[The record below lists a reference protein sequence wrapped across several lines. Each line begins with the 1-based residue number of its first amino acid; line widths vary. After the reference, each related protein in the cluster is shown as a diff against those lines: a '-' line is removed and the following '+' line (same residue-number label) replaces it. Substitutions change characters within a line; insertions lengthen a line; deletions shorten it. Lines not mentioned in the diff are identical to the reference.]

1 MALAASMGEPPPM
14 ATMTSGWQSRMAWAP
29 FMTVSTEGS
38 GSTPVN
44 CVTCSPASARI
55 LQRRS
60 RAPLFCMEWPPVTTK
75 ACLRLLPRTA
85 SSFIAPGPK

>member
-14 ATMTSGWQSRMAWAP
+14 ATMTSGWASRMAAAP

-38 GSTPVN
+38 GSTPSKW
-44 CVTCSPASARI
+44 VTARPASLRMAS
-55 LQRRS
+55 RRPS
-60 RAPLFCMEWPPVTTK
+60 APHRCMDWPPVTTK
-75 ACLRLLPRTA
+75 ACLRVLPRTA